1 MNWFFSLLMKVP
13 PLILEL
19 SIWIWMLLL
28 LRSHIIIS
36 FLFILRLSRVT
47 SMIFFKIPF
56 FVLMSCRLLL
66 FLVSLVSSLF
76 ILFLVFVLNLSFWHP
91 SLGRLCITTA
101 TSSRC
106 ETSTTK
112 KSSTSATSATSITP
126 TIISSVEFFWRGGG
140 GIFFSLGTWLVSFL
154 WNVLL
159 ILVFGLR
166 IVFSNLSLLEL
177 RHKKI

>member
-1 MNWFFSLLMKVP
+1 
-13 PLILEL
+13 
-19 SIWIWMLLL
+19 MLLL

-56 FVLMSCRLLL
+56 FVLMSCRLLF

-76 ILFLVFVLNLSFWHP
+76 ILFLVFVLYLSFWHP
-91 SLGRLCITTA
+91 SFGRLCITTA

-106 ETSTTK
+106 ETSTAK
-112 KSSTSATSATSITP
+112 KSSTSATSATSATSITP

-140 GIFFSLGTWLVSFL
+140 IFFSLGTWLLTFL
-154 WNVLL
+154 WNVVL

-177 RHKKI
+177 RHTKI